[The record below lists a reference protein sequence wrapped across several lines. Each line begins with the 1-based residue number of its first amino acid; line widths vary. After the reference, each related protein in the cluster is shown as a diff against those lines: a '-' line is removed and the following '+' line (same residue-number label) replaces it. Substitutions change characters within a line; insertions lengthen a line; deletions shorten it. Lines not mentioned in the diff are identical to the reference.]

1 MEGWERMASGNSEV
15 SSGWRCKLQS
25 HRVANE
31 AELIEVRV
39 DTVVVVVGGGVDWQK
54 CTISGAADKAS

>member
-31 AELIEVRV
+31 AELREVRV
-39 DTVVVVVGGGVDWQK
+39 DTVVVVVVGGRSRLAKVHNFR
-54 CTISGAADKAS
+54 SSR

>member
-31 AELIEVRV
+31 AEFREVRV
-39 DTVVVVVGGGVDWQK
+39 DTVVVVVGGSRLAKVHNFR
-54 CTISGAADKAS
+54 SSR

>member
-15 SSGWRCKLQS
+15 SSGWRCKLRS
-25 HRVANE
+25 HQVANE

-39 DTVVVVVGGGVDWQK
+39 DTVVVVVGGSRLAKVHNFR
-54 CTISGAADKAS
+54 SSR

>member
-31 AELIEVRV
+31 AELREVRV
-39 DTVVVVVGGGVDWQK
+39 DTVVVVVGG
-54 CTISGAADKAS
+54 SGLVKVHNFRSSR